1 MKLVVL
7 EGPAARASF
16 EIEGPRTLIGRAPDC
31 DVLVFDAQVSRHH
44 AQLMLRG
51 SDLVIES
58 LQRSNP
64 VIVNDHL
71 VAVRERLAD
80 GDLIVVGGVLF
91 EVDIPPI
98 TERADPPPG
107 QPGLP
112 RKVAP
117 PVEERRAPR
126 RPVVPPPRPS
136 ELAHQVS
143 ARLAEAG
150 QRLETRVATSP
161 STSPVE
167 SADTAAVDAILAEHE
182 RLGGDAELARLARL
196 LSERLGNQTDIRGL
210 YRLGAEA
217 KALIAWTRIA
227 QRSIAEASH
236 LADALGAR

>member
-1 MKLVVL
+1 VKLVVL

-16 EIEGPRTLIGRAPDC
+16 EIEGPKTLIGRAPDC

-44 AQLMLRG
+44 AQLVLRG
-51 SDLVIES
+51 TELVIES

-98 TERADPPPG
+98 TKSGPTSLPPG
-107 QPGLP
+107 QA
-112 RKVAP
+112 AP
-117 PVEERRAPR
+117 PVEERRTPR
-126 RPVVPPPRPS
+126 PPLVPPPRPS
-136 ELAHQVS
+136 ELAHEVS
-143 ARLAEAG
+143 ARLAGAG
-150 QRLETRVATSP
+150 QRMLARATTTP
-161 STSPVE
+161 TTSPVE
-167 SADTAAVDAILAEHE
+167 SGDNADVDAILAEHE
-182 RLGGDAELARLARL
+182 RLGGDAELARLATM

-217 KALIAWTRIA
+217 DALIAWSRIA
-227 QRSIAEASH
+227 RRSIDEASH
-236 LADALGAR
+236 LADVLGAR

>member
-1 MKLVVL
+1 VKLVVL

-58 LQRSNP
+58 LQQSNP

-71 VAVRERLAD
+71 VAIRERLVD

-98 TERADPPPG
+98 TERDSPPPG
-107 QPGLP
+107 QLGM
-112 RKVAP
+112 VAP
-117 PVEERRAPR
+117 PVEERRTPR

-143 ARLAEAG
+143 GRLAEAG
-150 QRLETRVATSP
+150 QRLAARVTTSS

-167 SADTAAVDAILAEHE
+167 VADTAAVDAILAEHE
-182 RLGGDAELARLARL
+182 RLGGDSELARLASL

-217 KALIAWTRIA
+217 NALIAWTRIA
-227 QRSIAEASH
+227 QRSIDEASH